1 MRTENYIL
9 LAAGAVGL
17 ATIGGA
23 IYVSRR
29 ARQLGYEEAIPGGR
43 AAGRKPSD
51 FDPTQ
56 LLVGTLI
63 EMEHVDNDP
72 YTAREISMDHLA
84 EDAAYYSG
92 LCHWHKEPACSLL
105 AT

>member
-29 ARQLGYEEAIPGGR
+29 AHQLGYDEAIPGGR

-63 EMEHVDNDP
+63 ELEHTNDP
-72 YTAREISMDHLA
+72 YQAREISMDHLA
-84 EDAAYYSG
+84 EDKVYYSG
-92 LCHWHKEPACSLL
+92 LCQLHKEPACRLL
-105 AT
+105 AA